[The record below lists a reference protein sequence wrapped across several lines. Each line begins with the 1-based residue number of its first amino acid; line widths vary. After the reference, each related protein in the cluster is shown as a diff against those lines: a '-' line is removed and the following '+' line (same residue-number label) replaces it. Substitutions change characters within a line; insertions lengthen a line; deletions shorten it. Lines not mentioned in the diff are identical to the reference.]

1 MFCSPP
7 MPIKLALPKG
17 RLLSSTSALLQNAG
31 LEIRGYDKQSRSY
44 RPQCSNVASV
54 FLKVFNEKDIPIQ
67 VAIGNYDLG
76 ICGREWVEELLAKY
90 PSSAVFKVL
99 DLRYGRGTVYAACS
113 RSAGLNSLEELE
125 GKLGTM
131 RIASEFPNLAE
142 SFALGRR
149 LRRFEVFP
157 LWGDAEAYP
166 PENADLAVV
175 SVPLGNSLS
184 HELSAVTTILSS
196 SAFLI
201 AHKESWQ
208 SKDLSPVLQR
218 LCDAASVQEITSEPA
233 EGRTRHATTSSP
245 GHRARPDDIRV
256 GLPDGHQ
263 QEPTLAVL
271 RKAGITV
278 EGNPEDPYRPST
290 NMPGVT
296 VKMVRPQDMPAQ
308 VACGN
313 FDLAIT
319 GQDWLHDHL
328 YRFPSSPVKEI
339 LKLGVGRVRIVAVV
353 SNGLSASKPQDLREM
368 LRMGVFGALRIASEY
383 TSIADRYARDNHL
396 SPYRL
401 VPAWG
406 ASEAFLPEDA
416 DMLVENVQTGRTLAQ
431 HDLKVIDTILE
442 SSACLIGSTIP
453 VSDGSKLERINQI
466 IRTLQQVIE

>member
-1 MFCSPP
+1 

-99 DLRYGRGTVYAACS
+99 DLRYGGGTVYAACS

-157 LWGDAEAYP
+157 LWGNAEAYP

-233 EGRTRHATTSSP
+233 EGRTRHATASSP

-290 NMPGVT
+290 NIPGIT
-296 VKMVRPQDMPAQ
+296 VQMVRPQDMPAQ

-339 LKLGVGRVRIVAVV
+339 L
-353 SNGLSASKPQDLREM
+353 N
-368 LRMGVFGALRIASEY
+368 GALRIASEY
-383 TSIADRYARDNHL
+383 TSIADKYARDNHL

-416 DMLVENVQTGRTLAQ
+416 DMLIENVQTGRTLAQ